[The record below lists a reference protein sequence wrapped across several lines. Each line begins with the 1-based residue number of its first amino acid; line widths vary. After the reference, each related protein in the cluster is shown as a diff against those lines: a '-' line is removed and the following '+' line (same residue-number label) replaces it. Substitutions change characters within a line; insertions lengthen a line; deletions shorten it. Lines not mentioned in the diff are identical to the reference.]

1 MRKTL
6 KRQPPK
12 GSVKF
17 LYYTR
22 FGSFILKIITRRW
35 ISRLAGKFLDS
46 RLSRGRIKP
55 YIKKHGV
62 NMDNFIDEKYRS
74 FNAFFTRRIKPELRP
89 FDFSPDAF
97 VSPCDAKLSLFE
109 IKNAEGGGTVFTV
122 KGFTYT
128 VETLL
133 KDSVLAKKFEGGY
146 CFVLRLS
153 VEDYHRYFYIDQGR
167 QQKSVFIKGRLH
179 TVQPSALER
188 RRVFTEN
195 CREYTVLETERFGTV
210 AQIEVGAMM
219 VGRIVNN
226 HRGEHSFSRGEEK
239 GRFEFGGSTIILLTQ
254 KGRVVPDE
262 EFLTN
267 TAADEETFVK
277 CGERIGSAAE

>member
-1 MRKTL
+1 MHFLRGESNSNCVRSIFLPMHLYHPAMPSCHFL
-6 KRQPPK
+6 KSKMPR
-12 GSVKF
+12 
-17 LYYTR
+17 
-22 FGSFILKIITRRW
+22 
-35 ISRLAGKFLDS
+35 
-46 RLSRGRIKP
+46 
-55 YIKKHGV
+55 
-62 NMDNFIDEKYRS
+62 
-74 FNAFFTRRIKPELRP
+74 
-89 FDFSPDAF
+89 
-97 VSPCDAKLSLFE
+97 
-109 IKNAEGGGTVFTV
+109 GGGTVFTV

>member
-109 IKNAEGGGTVFTV
+109 IKNAEG
-122 KGFTYT
+122 
-128 VETLL
+128 
-133 KDSVLAKKFEGGY
+133 D
-146 CFVLRLS
+146 R
-153 VEDYHRYFYIDQGR
+153 
-167 QQKSVFIKGRLH
+167 KSV
-179 TVQPSALER
+179 V
-188 RRVFTEN
+188 
-195 CREYTVLETERFGTV
+195 
-210 AQIEVGAMM
+210 
-219 VGRIVNN
+219 
-226 HRGEHSFSRGEEK
+226 
-239 GRFEFGGSTIILLTQ
+239 
-254 KGRVVPDE
+254 
-262 EFLTN
+262 
-267 TAADEETFVK
+267 
-277 CGERIGSAAE
+277 